1 MLPDETLNEKAAELM
16 LTRPELMLQVHAKHM
31 HAPWGGGRESL
42 EFSGEVRL
50 GSGQGSRLKGAPA
63 VFVGESVGRNPGL
76 WVANCAHGR
85 F

>member
-1 MLPDETLNEKAAELM
+1 MLPDKTLNEKAAELM

-31 HAPWGGGRESL
+31 HAPSGGL
-42 EFSGEVRL
+42 EFSGEVRP

-63 VFVGESVGRNPGL
+63 VFVGESVGTNPGL